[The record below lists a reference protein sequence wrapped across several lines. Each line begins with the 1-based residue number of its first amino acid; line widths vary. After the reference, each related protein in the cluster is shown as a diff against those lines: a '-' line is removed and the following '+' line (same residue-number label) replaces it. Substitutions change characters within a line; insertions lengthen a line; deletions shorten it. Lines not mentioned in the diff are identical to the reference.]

1 MILCRFLGVEHFL
14 VDDALSSI
22 PDDSKGH
29 IRSSLRAA
37 RHGMPVGTES
47 HTMRRSWNGRTEV
60 GAIQP

>member
-29 IRSSLRAA
+29 IRSSFRGSQTWYA
-37 RHGMPVGTES
+37 GWDGKS
-47 HTMRRSWNGRTEV
+47 HNETKRR
-60 GAIQP
+60 